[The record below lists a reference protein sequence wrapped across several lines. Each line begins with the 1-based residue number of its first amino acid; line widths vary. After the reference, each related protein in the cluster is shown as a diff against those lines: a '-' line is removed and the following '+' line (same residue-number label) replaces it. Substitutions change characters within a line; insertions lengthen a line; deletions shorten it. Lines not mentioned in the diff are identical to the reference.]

1 MCDEHYY
8 PMTLLYKKMFWGV
21 TQNNTSINDDT
32 VLFLFQAPMVS
43 CYSNIV
49 NWHAATLFYVQPIGL
64 HFWMDSI

>member
-49 NWHAATLFYVQPIGL
+49 N
-64 HFWMDSI
+64 